1 MSSDQ
6 RTKKDIKNCMEFSI
20 SKTQQT
26 MTDKPP
32 QGAAAIIKAILHK
45 EQLTFGV
52 HRVYINFKKNYFKP
66 L

>member
-1 MSSDQ
+1 
-6 RTKKDIKNCMEFSI
+6 MEFSI